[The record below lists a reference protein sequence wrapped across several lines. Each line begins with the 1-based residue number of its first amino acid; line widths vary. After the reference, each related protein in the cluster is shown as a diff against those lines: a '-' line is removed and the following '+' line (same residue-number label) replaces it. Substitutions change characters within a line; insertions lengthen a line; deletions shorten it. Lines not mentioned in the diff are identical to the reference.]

1 MGEAFELEVE
11 GDGDALSRIAE
22 FVKTN
27 ASRLGLNPSAAFRM
41 QMAVDEASA
50 NAIEHAYAG
59 KQGRLQVRLWKEQD
73 TVCAAVVNWG
83 DAFDPQ
89 HVPTPDLARGE
100 LDGLG
105 IYLMRRLV
113 DEVSFSFDSKKGN
126 VVTLK
131 KRVG

>member
-11 GDGDALSRIAE
+11 GNGDVLSRIAE
-22 FVKTN
+22 FVKSS
-27 ASRLGLNPSAAFRM
+27 AGSLGLDPAASFRM

-59 KQGRLQVRLWKEQD
+59 AQGRIRIRLWREHD
-73 TVCAAVVNWG
+73 TVYASVVNWG
-83 DAFDPQ
+83 DAFDPR
-89 HVPTPDLARGE
+89 HVPTPNLPRGE

-113 DEVSFSFDSKKGN
+113 DEVSFSFNAEKGN

-131 KRVG
+131 KRVA